1 MRQVPKYALA
11 YLLWA
16 VSIAL
21 GALGALMIRQA
32 ISGMFGIAL
41 LNADPEQEF
50 SLRMQSNAADRF
62 GVIILG
68 IVLLMLIVV
77 AEHFYRTGVQQGRL
91 LRYFSLFT
99 AIELAVLLV
108 SNTIILG
115 QSLRAGLPAGG
126 NVVVEVIILALLVL
140 FVWLYR
146 REKAKPIS
154 YA

>member
-1 MRQVPKYALA
+1 MRQVPKYVLA
-11 YLLWA
+11 YLLWV

-32 ISGMFGIAL
+32 VSGMFGIAL
-41 LNADPEQEF
+41 LNAVPEQEF

-62 GVIILG
+62 GVVILG

-77 AEHFYRTGVQQGRL
+77 AEHYYRTGVQQGRL

-108 SNTIILG
+108 ANTLILS

-126 NVVVEVIILALLVL
+126 NVAVELAILTLLVL

-146 REKAKPIS
+146 REKAKPVS
-154 YA
+154 YV

>member
-1 MRQVPKYALA
+1 MRQVPKYVLA
-11 YLLWA
+11 YLLWV

-21 GALGALMIRQA
+21 GALGALLIRQA

-41 LNADPEQEF
+41 LNADPEHEF

-126 NVVVEVIILALLVL
+126 NVAVEVIILTLLVL
-140 FVWLYR
+140 FIWLYR

-154 YA
+154 YV

>member
-1 MRQVPKYALA
+1 MRQVPKYVLA
-11 YLLWA
+11 YLLWV

-21 GALGALMIRQA
+21 GALGALLIRQA

-126 NVVVEVIILALLVL
+126 NVAVEVIILTLLVL
-140 FVWLYR
+140 FIWLYR

-154 YA
+154 YV